1 MFFRV
6 QSVRSECWGTLKL
19 FAVQSGGLYEIGDWD
34 FWVMQ
39 QDSSSCPVSAFWRN
53 ALFCRVPVQAV
64 GFMVLFGS
72 GSVSGSGSKADL
84 LRQNV

>member
-1 MFFRV
+1 MELV
-6 QSVRSECWGTLKL
+6 TGI
-19 FAVQSGGLYEIGDWD
+19 SGSYSRTVL
-34 FWVMQ
+34 
-39 QDSSSCPVSAFWRN
+39 PVPLVHFWRN